1 MHTTLLVTDV
11 LEHICE
17 LADPVTLS
25 VMAQTARVLHEP
37 AIYVLWR
44 VLPDLLPLLQCFP
57 TDCWAFEGD
66 TFKFTRIL
74 RPKDWT
80 VFLKYA
86 SLVRH
91 FVNGNFYEPPWAL
104 RSRHADAAAW
114 EAMCCLRP
122 TATLFPQLRS
132 FRWGEIELPIRC
144 LSSFLICTGP
154 HLFRVGLT
162 FFEHPAGNVTDEMQ
176 SSFDIMAERFPMLR
190 ALDTLRS
197 VNVRLDDA
205 PWPSR
210 SPTSNVDGPIPSS
223 LERLELF
230 SSPQAYVAFSMAVTL
245 HHAITLVLWIEYRRP
260 NHLIGDYFRSIR
272 AQCSTDTLKDI
283 NIQEFLS
290 LGNDAAD
297 EAIILPAHLRPL
309 LDLRRLERVF
319 IDIPG
324 RKALDDGFC
333 SDMAK
338 AWPHLKHFYIG
349 GIGTL
354 TGRDVSPT
362 VRALPPFAVHCP
374 KLETFGLDFDAKL
387 WEDEASFNADDSRE
401 EIYGLLAERASTS
414 LVSSIYVGDSPILVP
429 EYIAAFL
436 ARIFPCLKEIKETS
450 FFDRE
455 LQARWNTATRLLPL
469 FKRIRNDERLR
480 LTQDLSTTGAPGDSE
495 VAVTR

>member
-1 MHTTLLVTDV
+1 M
-11 LEHICE
+11 
-17 LADPVTLS
+17 
-25 VMAQTARVLHEP
+25 
-37 AIYVLWR
+37 
-44 VLPDLLPLLQCFP
+44 
-57 TDCWAFEGD
+57 
-66 TFKFTRIL
+66 
-74 RPKDWT
+74 
-80 VFLKYA
+80 FLKYA
-86 SLVRH
+86 SFVRH
-91 FVNGNFYEPPWAL
+91 FVNGKFSEPPLVL
-104 RSRHADAAAW
+104 RSRYADEAAW

-132 FRWGEIELPIRC
+132 FRWGEIQLPIRC
-144 LSSFLICTGP
+144 LSSFLVCTGP

-162 FFEHPAGNVTDEMQ
+162 FFEHPAGNVTDEMR

-190 ALDTLRS
+190 ELDVGGCHGGGVHTRELRSFLPTSASHFTSLVSFTSRACPITPAAMLNLLRMKTLRS

-245 HHAITLVLWIEYRRP
+245 PHAITLVLWIEYRRP
-260 NHLIGDYFRSIR
+260 NHLIGEYFRSIR

-354 TGRDVSPT
+354 NGHDVSPT

-414 LVSSIYVGDSPILVP
+414 LVSSIFVGDSPILVP

-436 ARIFPCLKEIKETS
+436 ARIFPCLKQIKETS

-455 LQARWNTATRLLPL
+455 SQARWNTVTRLLPL
-469 FKRIRNDERLR
+469 FKRIRKDEQLR
-480 LTQDLSTTGAPGDSE
+480 LTQNLSTAGAFGNSE
-495 VAVTR
+495 IAVTR